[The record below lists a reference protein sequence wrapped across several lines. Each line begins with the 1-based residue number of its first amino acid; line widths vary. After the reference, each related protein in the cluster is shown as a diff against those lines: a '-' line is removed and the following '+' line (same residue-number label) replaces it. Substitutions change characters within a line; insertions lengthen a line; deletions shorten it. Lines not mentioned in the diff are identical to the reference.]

1 MKLAQ
6 YYQLMKKATRERE
19 IARFMREY
27 NSRLQAAHV
36 PADFITSL
44 PISVRR
50 EALMR
55 REIFVDVCGK
65 PIVVWDDMDE
75 DEIVRIYENSI
86 Q

>member
-6 YYQLMKKATRERE
+6 YYHLMKKATREHE

-27 NSRLQAAHV
+27 NARLQAARV
-36 PADFITSL
+36 PLAFILSL
-44 PISVRR
+44 PISDRR

-55 REIFVDVCGK
+55 REVFMDVYGR
-65 PIVVWDDMDE
+65 PVVVWDDMDE
-75 DEIVRIYENSI
+75 DEIVRMYENSI